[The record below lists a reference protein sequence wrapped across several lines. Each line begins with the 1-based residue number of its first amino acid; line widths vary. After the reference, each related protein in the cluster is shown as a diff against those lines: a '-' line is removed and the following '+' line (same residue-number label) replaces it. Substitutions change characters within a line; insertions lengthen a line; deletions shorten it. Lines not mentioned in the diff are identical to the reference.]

1 MADLVRVKAK
11 KNYEWHQDNKYVYV
25 KVPMTGHTSIKNVE
39 VYLSDLVLR
48 ITSKVKKY
56 VETLDFCQEVDYL
69 SSDNKFTMIDGVVNA
84 VVKKKSGEKW

>member
-1 MADLVRVKAK
+1 
-11 KNYEWHQDNKYVYV
+11 
-25 KVPMTGHTSIKNVE
+25 MTGHTSIKNVE
-39 VYLSDLVLR
+39 IYLSDFILR

-84 VVKKKSGEKW
+84 VVKKKNGEKWDTLLLEGISLVELKARRQ